1 MIKWNLKLK
10 ENSEEKLKELEEY
23 LTKKKEEEKRL

>member
-10 ENSEEKLKELEEY
+10 DNCEDKLKELDEY
-23 LTKKKEEEKRL
+23 LTKKK